1 MPCPYTPRPHTP
13 KPHHHQ
19 TTMTQELTDLRNYII
34 TGRYEEALT
43 LLDELDGMSKKAT
56 VRAIRSYA
64 VRLLVHLI
72 KNQVEQRLT
81 NSWAASIR
89 DSVLEIQDLNLKD
102 NKNSYYINSDEWQE
116 FLETALED
124 AVFAASGEVAGGTYK
139 PARLMEMINQDQII
153 SLAQEMLD
161 LTYSQSG
168 KLLRRAINQEF
179 AQLPGGEEWN
189 LESS

>member
-1 MPCPYTPRPHTP
+1 
-13 KPHHHQ
+13 
-19 TTMTQELTDLRNYII
+19 MTQELTDLRNYILD
-34 TGRYEEALT
+34 GRYEDALT
-43 LLDELDGMSKKAT
+43 LLDELEGMSKKAT
-56 VRAIRSYA
+56 MRTIRSYA

-89 DSVLEIQDLNLKD
+89 DSVLEIQDLNLKS
-102 NKNSYYINSDEWQE
+102 NQNSYYINADEWE
-116 FLETALED
+116 DFLETALED
-124 AVFAASGEVAGGTYK
+124 AVFAASAEVAGGIYK

-153 SLAQEMLD
+153 NLAQKMLN
-161 LTYSQSG
+161 LTYNQSG
-168 KLLRRAINQEF
+168 KLLRRAINEEF

>member
-1 MPCPYTPRPHTP
+1 
-13 KPHHHQ
+13 
-19 TTMTQELTDLRNYII
+19 MTQELTDLRNYII